1 MSNALALAAVTA
13 TLAHALGEALA
24 AQGAGGVPN
33 VHVTTLRPDLP
44 AATGPNARGVNVF
57 LYQVTPNAAWRGDGL
72 PARRTDGAPLAP
84 PQQALD
90 LHYLLTF
97 SGDEGDL
104 EPQRLLGVVV
114 NTINARPVLTRQLV
128 RRALEQAVAS
138 GDAPYLEFADLAD
151 QMDVVRLTMLPLSLE
166 ELSKLWSTFFQVPYR
181 LSVTYQGSVVLLTSD
196 IGTRNVLPVRERHV
210 EVAPFRAVEVTRV
223 LAASGADD
231 PITAGTKLRIEGSG
245 LGGET
250 TRVRVTGV
258 EEPIKADQAAD
269 THLTVALPADIRAG
283 VHGLQVGR
291 DAVESRTVPVVVRPV
306 IAPGGVRAA
315 PGAPGTVDVTVP
327 ISPRVGRRQRVVLL
341 LNGHGAASPRSY
353 RFVVPPR
360 GDAEVSDPDITVVT
374 KGVEAGD
381 YLVRVQVDGAES
393 PLGGDTGKAY
403 DRPKVTFP

>member
-13 TLAHALGEALA
+13 TLAHELSEALA

-44 AATGPNARGVNVF
+44 AATGPGARGVNVF

-72 PARRTDGAPLAP
+72 PARRPDGTPLAP

-114 NTINARPVLTRQLV
+114 NTINARPVLTRQVV
-128 RRALEQAVAS
+128 RRAIEQAVAS

-151 QMDVVRLTMLPLSLE
+151 QVDVVRFTMLPLNLE

-181 LSVTYQGSVVLLTSD
+181 LSVTYQGSVVLLTSE
-196 IGTRNVLPVRERHV
+196 IGTRTVLPVRERNV
-210 EVAPFRAVEVTRV
+210 EVAPFRALEVTRV
-223 LAASGADD
+223 RADSGADD
-231 PITAGTKLRIEGSG
+231 QITAGTELRIEGSG
-245 LGGET
+245 LGGGT
-250 TRVRVTGV
+250 TLIRVTGAKG
-258 EEPIKADQAAD
+258 PIKADQVTD
-269 THLTVALPADIRAG
+269 THLTVALPADVRAG

-291 DAVESRTVPVVVRPV
+291 DGVESKAVPLVVRPV
-306 IAPGGVRAA
+306 IGPGGVRTA

-327 ISPRVGRRQRVVLL
+327 ISPQVGRRQRVLL
-341 LNGHGAASPRSY
+341 ILDGHGDASPRSY

-360 GDAEVSDPDITVVT
+360 GDPEFSDPDITVVT
-374 KGVEAGD
+374 EGVETGD

-393 PLGGDTGKAY
+393 LLGGEPY